1 MKHIIKKLAVLM
13 CFIIQVFFSLSVSA
27 AEFPITTQVVIT
39 KLEVWPS
46 NNGQGK
52 YGAYVETP
60 LTETGCEYIKAFQI
74 KSGPAEDAAYS
85 TLLAGVMAGK
95 MIEIYITE
103 CGYMPIADR
112 IRIIF

>member
-1 MKHIIKKLAVLM
+1 MKKLAVLLILVTS
-13 CFIIQVFFSLSVSA
+13 FAYA
-27 AEFPITTQVVIT
+27 AEFPITTEVTIT

-46 NNGQGK
+46 NEGQGK
-52 YGAYVETP
+52 YGAWVSVP
-60 LTETGCEYIKAFQI
+60 LTEAGCTYSNAFQI

-95 MIEIYITE
+95 RIEIFITE

-112 IRIIF
+112 IRIIP